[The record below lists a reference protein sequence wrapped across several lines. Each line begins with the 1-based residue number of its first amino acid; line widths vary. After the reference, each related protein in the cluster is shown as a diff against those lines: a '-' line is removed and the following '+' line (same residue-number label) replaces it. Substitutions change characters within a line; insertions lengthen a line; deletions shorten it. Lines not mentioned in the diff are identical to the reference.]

1 MVLDIYSALEYPVQG
16 INWGFSSKP
25 KPWTYME
32 QEKAADNKTKRSM
45 EEKERIDALQKAL
58 Q

>member
-1 MVLDIYSALEYPVQG
+1 MPKETVEQIGDKMQG

>member
-1 MVLDIYSALEYPVQG
+1 
-16 INWGFSSKP
+16 
-25 KPWTYME
+25 ME